1 MEPGSGSAADPGPGS
16 VGGVGVAWA
25 KAAAGASQIITTSRR
40 PGAVT
45 AASIANAA
53 GARLRFRM
61 DPGGQR
67 TSPFRIW
74 LLPFSILVGTSLA
87 VFVITFVIDTA
98 DEPDPAAVWRLLFH
112 PNPSSALGAISN
124 AAEVVAAVLGIA
136 ITVVA
141 IIVELASNRYTH
153 RITELFVSE
162 PINFAV
168 MGFFVVTAVQCLAV
182 SIVFDMGEG
191 ATLGFVPFVGG
202 AVSMVMLGLSLVI
215 LLPYFAFVFKFLNPV
230 EIVERI
236 RRHTLDTIDSRRA
249 SWTIERKQTEAVR
262 GIEQLADVALNAM
275 EHKDKGVSMAS
286 ADALRELVL
295 DYQRMRSRMPEPW
308 FAVVGDLAVN
318 PDFVSMSNAV
328 LESVT
333 ERRIWLEMKVLR
345 QYQTLYNEALNRM
358 RDMNYLIAIN
368 TRLVAEAALASGHRE
383 LFDLAVKFFNTYL
396 RSTVNAK
403 DVRTAYN
410 VFNQYRLLAESALG
424 YADGKHAVE
433 IARYFKYYG
442 GVSFTAKLPFI
453 LETAA
458 YDLCS
463 LNELAY
469 ERDSPA
475 ARELLRIFLQVD
487 RESESEVQETSLR
500 GVRKAQIKLA
510 TFYLLKGDE
519 ELAREV
525 FRDMHGESPERLAS
539 IRNEL
544 LAVRS
549 SEFWEISDRGV
560 NFDYLPPKRKRRMLE
575 FFGWFGDRLPPV
587 PDRISG
593 EVVPDAALPAS
604 SSAGSERA
612 GDSNEMLA
620 GIGLGTETIP
630 PPEPN

>member
-1 MEPGSGSAADPGPGS
+1 MAAD
-16 VGGVGVAWA
+16 
-25 KAAAGASQIITTSRR
+25 SRER
-40 PGAVT
+40 E
-45 AASIANAA
+45 S
-53 GARLRFRM
+53 
-61 DPGGQR
+61 
-67 TSPFRIW
+67 SPFRIW
-74 LLPFSILVGTSLA
+74 ILPFVLLLGSSIV
-87 VFVITFVIDTA
+87 VFVATFLVDTY
-98 DEPDPAAVWRLLFH
+98 DEPDPGAIWALLVH

-124 AAEVVAAVLGIA
+124 AAEVVAAVLGVA

-141 IIVELASNRYTH
+141 IVVELASNRYTH
-153 RITELFVSE
+153 RITELFVAE

-168 MGFFVVTAVQCLAV
+168 MGFFVVTALQCLAV
-182 SIVFDMGEG
+182 SIVFDNGEVISEGFFPLFG
-191 ATLGFVPFVGG
+191 ASISL
-202 AVSMVMLGLSLVI
+202 VMLGLSLLI
-215 LLPYFAFVFKFLNPV
+215 LLPYFAFVFSFLNPIA
-230 EIVERI
+230 IVERI
-236 RRHTLDTIDSRRA
+236 RRHTLDIVVSKRG
-249 SWTIERKQTEAVR
+249 SWTIERKQQEAVR

-286 ADALRELVL
+286 ADALRVL
-295 DYQRMRSRMPEPW
+295 LIDYQKVRTELEDGW
-308 FAVVGDLAVN
+308 FAVVGDLAHN
-318 PDFVSMSNAV
+318 PDFVSMSAGV

-333 ERRIWLEMKVLR
+333 ERKIWLEMKILR

-368 TRLVAEAALASGHRE
+368 TRLIAESALEQNNAE

-410 VFNQYRLLAESALG
+410 VLNQYRLLAEHSLG
-424 YADGKHAVE
+424 YSDGKYAVE

-442 GVSFTAKLPFI
+442 GVSFNVKLPFI

-469 ERDSPA
+469 EQDSPS

-500 GVRKAQIKLA
+500 GVRKAQVKLA
-510 TFYLLKGDE
+510 TFYLLKGE
-519 ELAREV
+519 EPLAREV
-525 FRDMHGESPERLAS
+525 FDDMAGEQPQRLAS

-544 LAVRS
+544 LAIES

-575 FFGWFGDRLPPV
+575 FFDWFGDRLPAP
-587 PDRISG
+587 PERISD
-593 EVVPDAALPAS
+593 ELVRDTILPGS

-612 GDSNEMLA
+612 PDGEDMPA
-620 GIGLGTETIP
+620 GIGLGADPSEDTRKR
-630 PPEPN
+630 PN